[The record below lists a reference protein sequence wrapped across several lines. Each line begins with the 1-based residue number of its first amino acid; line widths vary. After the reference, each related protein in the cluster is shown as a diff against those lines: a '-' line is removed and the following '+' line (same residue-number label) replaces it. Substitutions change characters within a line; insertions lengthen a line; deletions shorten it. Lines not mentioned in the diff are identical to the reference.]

1 MKPDL
6 TVVIHGG
13 KGKGKSAFIG
23 EMAELVLACGG
34 TVEVVAGP
42 AGAEKRP
49 VRVPDPDQFDKP
61 LRVRFVETEAD
72 GQRRPRR
79 ARA

>member
-13 KGKGKSAFIG
+13 KGKGESAFIG

-42 AGAEKRP
+42 AGAEKYP
-49 VRVPDPDQFDKP
+49 VRVPDPDQFNKP
-61 LRVRFVETEAD
+61 LRVRFVETVANV
-72 GQRRPRR
+72 QPR
-79 ARA
+79 ARRTRA